1 MIIIE
6 SVTEYEKTLC
16 HHTESDWIIIPVYS
30 NGFKSS
36 HIESLSF
43 LYVYV
48 LYSDEEYGLVF
59 NHTEGQSLP
68 LSILDSFPSNNKLFI
83 YDKKSFRKFLDRPN
97 LIDMDMVRYFHRN
110 EALPDDFETSAHDFF
125 ARTFTGFQNLNTIIP
140 LTKHIEMCQ
149 KIVDVFFNDVD
160 FYQDTEAFN
169 HYNTTVLNALY
180 EIEKNGLF
188 VHSGLANEY
197 FEKTPV
203 EAGFVF
209 SQYNP
214 YTTTG
219 RPSNRFN
226 GINFAALKKEN
237 GERSAFI
244 SRFGKDGFL
253 MSFDYDAYHLRL
265 LANLVDYSFPENVS
279 VHEYLGKYY
288 FDKSELTDE
297 EYNESKSISFRQLYG
312 GIQPEYL
319 VVPFFE
325 RISEYTSRLWE
336 FYRDSGYIET
346 PMFGRK
352 LHGKFFTDLNPAKL
366 LNYLLQAYETE
377 RNMAVISNIVDRIR
391 PCQSK
396 IILYTYDAFLIDFHV
411 ADGRKLIEM
420 LKHEFEEN
428 GKFPITLEIGPDY
441 NNLIEIKK
449 QI

>member
-1 MIIIE
+1 
-6 SVTEYEKTLC
+6 
-16 HHTESDWIIIPVYS
+16 
-30 NGFKSS
+30 
-36 HIESLSF
+36 
-43 LYVYV
+43 
-48 LYSDEEYGLVF
+48 LYSDEEFGLVF

-68 LSILDSFPSNNKLFI
+68 LDILQSFPETNKMFI
-83 YDKKSFRKFLDRPN
+83 YDKKAFKKFLDRPN

-110 EALPDDFETSAHDFF
+110 ESLPKEFETSAHEFF

-149 KIVDVFFNDVD
+149 NIVNVFFNDID
-160 FYQDTEAFN
+160 FYQDSDAFN
-169 HYNTTVLNALY
+169 RYNETVINSLY

-188 VHSGLANEY
+188 VQGPLANQY
-197 FEKTPV
+197 FEKTPI
-203 EAGFVF
+203 ENGFVY

-226 GINFAALKKEN
+226 GINFAALKKDN
-237 GERSAFI
+237 GERSTFI

-253 MSFDYDAYHLRL
+253 ISYDYDAYHLRL

-288 FDKSELTDE
+288 FDKTELTDD
-297 EYNESKSISFRQLYG
+297 EYSDSKSISFRQLYG

-325 RISEYTSRLWE
+325 KISEYTSRLWE
-336 FYRDSGYIET
+336 FYKDNGYIET

-391 PCQSK
+391 TWQSK

-411 ADGRKLIEM
+411 GDGRKLIEI
-420 LKHEFEEN
+420 LKQEFEEN
-428 GKFPITLEIGPDY
+428 GKFPITMEIGPDY
-441 NNLIEIKK
+441 NNLIEVKK
-449 QI
+449 

>member
-6 SVTEYEKTLC
+6 SVTEYENTLSQ
-16 HHTESDWIIIPVYS
+16 HSESDWIIVPIYS
-30 NGFKSS
+30 NGFKST

-68 LSILDSFPSNNKLFI
+68 LDTLKSFPTSNNIFVYNKKGFKRFLDSE
-83 YDKKSFRKFLDRPN
+83 N

-110 EALPDDFETSAHDFF
+110 EAMPDEFETSAHEFF
-125 ARTFTGFQNLNTIIP
+125 ARTFPGFQNLNTIVP

-149 KIVDVFFNDVD
+149 EIVNVFFNDLD
-160 FYQDTEAFN
+160 FYQNTEAFRF
-169 HYNTTVLNALY
+169 YNDTVLSSLY

-188 VHSGLANEY
+188 VHNGLANKY
-197 FEKTPV
+197 FDKTPV
-203 EAGFVF
+203 ELGFVY
-209 SQYNP
+209 SEYNP

-226 GINFAALKKEN
+226 GINFAALKKDN
-237 GERSAFI
+237 GERSVFI

-265 LANLVDYSFPENVS
+265 LANLVDYSFPDNVS

-288 FDKSELTDE
+288 FDKTELTDD
-297 EYNESKSISFRQLYG
+297 EYNDSKAISFRQLYG
-312 GIQPEYL
+312 GIQSDYL
-319 VVPFFE
+319 VIPFFDK
-325 RISEYTSRLWE
+325 ISEYTSRLWE
-336 FYRDSGYIET
+336 YYKDTGYVET
-346 PMFGRK
+346 PLFGRK

-377 RNMAVISNIVDRIR
+377 RNMVVISNIVERIR
-391 PCQSK
+391 GFQSK
-396 IILYTYDAFLIDFHV
+396 IILYTYDAFVVDFHV
-411 ADGRKLIEM
+411 ADGRKLIEL
-420 LKHEFEEN
+420 LKQEFEEN

-441 NNLIEIKK
+441 NNLIEVKK